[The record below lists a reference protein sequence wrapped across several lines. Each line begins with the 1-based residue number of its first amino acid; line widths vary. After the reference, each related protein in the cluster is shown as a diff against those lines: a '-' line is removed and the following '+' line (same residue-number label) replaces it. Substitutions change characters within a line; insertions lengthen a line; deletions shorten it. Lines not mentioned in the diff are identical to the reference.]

1 MLEPPSSPETERLR
15 EQIAEANNIVL
26 FRKYGEPEAAEF
38 IGIHAQTLKQH
49 RLGGRIQY
57 LQIGKR
63 HVAYFGFHIVD
74 YLIGSMTWA
83 ESQTPSS
90 KSETIGLAKSQA
102 GTRGID
108 TGGTQSESATAA
120 HRLAQQ
126 TLKKPKKS

>member
-1 MLEPPSSPETERLR
+1 MSEPPTSPDSDRLR

-26 FRKYGEPEAAEF
+26 FRKYDEPEAADF

-83 ESQTPSS
+83 KSQTPSS
-90 KSETIGLAKSQA
+90 NSETIGLAKSQA
-102 GTRGID
+102 ETRGTDI
-108 TGGTQSESATAA
+108 GGTETKSATAA
-120 HRLAQQ
+120 HRLARQ
-126 TLKKPKKS
+126 TLKKPKTS

>member
-1 MLEPPSSPETERLR
+1 MLEPSSSTDVERLR

-26 FRKYGEPEAAEF
+26 FRKYGELEAAEF

-63 HVAYFGFHIVD
+63 NVAYFGFHIID

-83 ESQTPSS
+83 KNPNPSS
-90 KSETIGLAKSQA
+90 NSETIGSGKSPA
-102 GTRGID
+102 EIPGTD
-108 TGGTQSESATAA
+108 TGGTQIESATAA
-120 HRLAQQ
+120 HRLARQ
-126 TLKKPKKS
+126 TLKKPKTS